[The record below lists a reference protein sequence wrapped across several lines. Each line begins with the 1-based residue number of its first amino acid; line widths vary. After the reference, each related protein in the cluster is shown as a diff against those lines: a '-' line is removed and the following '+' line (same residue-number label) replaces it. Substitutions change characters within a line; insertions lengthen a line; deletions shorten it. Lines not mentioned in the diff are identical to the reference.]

1 MNKIS
6 RLDGERKRVVTSERK
21 TILGGDTVQCS
32 PDQIRKRIYDLRR
45 QEAIIEEKEFE
56 LRKIVQRREKIEVGT
71 S

>member
-1 MNKIS
+1 MMTVH
-6 RLDGERKRVVTSERK
+6 LMEVTLSSV
-21 TILGGDTVQCS
+21 L
-32 PDQIRKRIYDLRR
+32 YDLRR